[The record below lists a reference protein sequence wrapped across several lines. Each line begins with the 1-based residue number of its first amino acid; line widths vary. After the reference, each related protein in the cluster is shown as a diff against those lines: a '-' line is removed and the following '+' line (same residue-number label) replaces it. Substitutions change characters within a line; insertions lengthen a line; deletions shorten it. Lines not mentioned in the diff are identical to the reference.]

1 MERQLKSLYY
11 DMYVDSIKSN
21 FKGSKQKELME
32 ILSTSIELA
41 NITKIYRFK
50 KYFKESNE
58 TIRKS
63 LYLEHCRISK
73 AMLDSL
79 IEARSGEEVLELL
92 SNSKYK
98 LYIGDKDYTYIEY
111 YVEEIKYNIAKRY
124 MRFSN
129 NAPLVYLTYSIL
141 QK

>member
-50 KYFKESNE
+50 SILKNQMKQ
-58 TIRKS
+58 
-63 LYLEHCRISK
+63 LE
-73 AMLDSL
+73 
-79 IEARSGEEVLELL
+79 
-92 SNSKYK
+92 N
-98 LYIGDKDYTYIEY
+98 LYI
-111 YVEEIKYNIAKRY
+111 
-124 MRFSN
+124 
-129 NAPLVYLTYSIL
+129 
-141 QK
+141 